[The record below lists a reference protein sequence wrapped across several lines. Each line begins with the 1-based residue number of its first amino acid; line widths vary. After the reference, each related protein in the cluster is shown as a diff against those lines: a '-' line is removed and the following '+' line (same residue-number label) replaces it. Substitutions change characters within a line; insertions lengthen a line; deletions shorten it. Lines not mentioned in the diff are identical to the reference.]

1 MTAAYEATIEKV
13 KAVENPEYITF
24 HARRLVEM
32 LGHIIMGYLLIG
44 DASNEPELFL
54 DSAKVYVNMGEAEV
68 ARHAR
73 FIGAFNPEDQAAYM
87 RQ

>member
-1 MTAAYEATIEKV
+1 
-13 KAVENPEYITF
+13 
-24 HARRLVEM
+24 
-32 LGHIIMGYLLIG
+32 MGYLLIG
-44 DASNEPELFL
+44 DASNEPDLFM

-73 FIGAFNPEDQAAYM
+73 FIGAFNPADQAAYM

>member
-1 MTAAYEATIEKV
+1 M
-13 KAVENPEYITF
+13 
-24 HARRLVEM
+24 
-32 LGHIIMGYLLIG
+32 
-44 DASNEPELFL
+44 

-73 FIGAFNPEDQAAYM
+73 FIGGFNPEDQAAYM